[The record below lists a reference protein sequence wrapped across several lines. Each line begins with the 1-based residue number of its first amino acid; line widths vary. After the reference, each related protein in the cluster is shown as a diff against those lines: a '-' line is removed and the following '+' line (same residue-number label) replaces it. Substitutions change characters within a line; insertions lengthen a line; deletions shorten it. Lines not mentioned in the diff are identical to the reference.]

1 MEIQSDHVVRVLSI
15 DDDRAKSPVA
25 PDDFEIRFKP
35 LLADGFRVASSI
47 LRDSQ
52 EAEDVLQEAA
62 LHAWRSYARFRGD
75 DRAAR
80 AWFLTIVTN
89 GCRTRLR
96 SSWWKRGR
104 ASGGNWS
111 LEHLTV
117 RSHDRSVELH
127 ADLETALAQLTWGQR
142 ATLCLYYQLDH
153 SQEEVARILGCRVGT
168 VKSRLNRAMR
178 ALRVALEEDY

>member
-1 MEIQSDHVVRVLSI
+1 MKADRVVVALSI
-15 DDDRAKSPVA
+15 DQDRDHTRTTV
-25 PDDFEIRFKP
+25 DNFESRFKP
-35 LLADGFRVASSI
+35 LLADGFRVARSI

-52 EAEDVLQEAA
+52 EAEDVLQDAA
-62 LHAWRSYARFRGD
+62 LHAWRSYPRFRGD

-80 AWFLTIVTN
+80 AWFLTIVAN
-89 GCRTRLR
+89 GCRSRLR

-127 ADLETALAQLTWGQR
+127 ADLKTALAQLPWGQR
-142 ATLCLYYQLDH
+142 AALCLYYELDQP
-153 SQEEVARILGCRVGT
+153 QEEVARILGIRVGT
-168 VKSRLNRAMR
+168 VKSRLNRAVK
-178 ALRVALEEDY
+178 ALRAALLEEDN